1 MVNPCHVDGRI
12 VPPADLAA
20 ALPSLKRRDGLLIV
34 DETFADADPGHS
46 LLPEVARLDYTLV
59 LRSLGAFYGAAGIGL
74 GFAITSHPIAGR
86 LRAAL
91 GAWPVSAQALAFGEA
106 ALADTVWAGSHHERL
121 REAATALDA
130 VLEGAGL
137 GILGGTALFRLAACA
152 APGELFRRLA
162 SQGILARPFKDR
174 SALRFGLANGEEERS
189 RLRHALQ
196 LA

>member
-1 MVNPCHVDGRI
+1 
-12 VPPADLAA
+12 
-20 ALPSLKRRDGLLIV
+20 
-34 DETFADADPGHS
+34 
-46 LLPEVARLDYTLV
+46 VARLDHTLV
-59 LRSLGAFYGAAGIGL
+59 LRSLGEFYGAGGLGL

-91 GAWPVSAQALAFGEA
+91 GAWPVSAQASALGEA
-106 ALADTVWAGSHHERL
+106 ALADAVWAESHCERL
-121 REAATALDA
+121 KEAANALDA

-137 GILGGTALFRLAACA
+137 RILGGAALFRLAASA

-174 SALRFGLANGEEERS
+174 GALRFGLANGEEERS